1 MVLPKRANPDVIIS
15 VNPKLKSLGRRSVNN
30 ASQICVI
37 HGNMTM
43 RVGPGR
49 VSPKRINFCLATDG
63 SLLHGEKWS
72 GRANSTLDRELD
84 LGLVARDKGN
94 Q

>member
-1 MVLPKRANPDVIIS
+1 
-15 VNPKLKSLGRRSVNN
+15 
-30 ASQICVI
+30 
-37 HGNMTM
+37 M